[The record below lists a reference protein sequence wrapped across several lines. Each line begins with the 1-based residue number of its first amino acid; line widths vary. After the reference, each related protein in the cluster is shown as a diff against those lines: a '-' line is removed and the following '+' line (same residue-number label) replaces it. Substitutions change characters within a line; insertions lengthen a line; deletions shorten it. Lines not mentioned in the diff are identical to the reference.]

1 MPKALTI
8 GILMALAFGSGCVQV
23 EAYRVAS
30 GPGKVVQTN
39 EGNKGVNTVE
49 NVIDGDTDQG
59 ADKKVGDIAPST
71 PISVTPGPSL
81 P

>member
-1 MPKALTI
+1 MKYLAVI
-8 GILMALAFGSGCVQV
+8 GLVLAFGSGCISV

-49 NVIDGDTDQG
+49 NTIDGDTRQG
-59 ADKKVGDIAPST
+59 ADKEVGDIAPST
-71 PISVTPGPSL
+71 PISVTPTPSL

>member
-1 MPKALTI
+1 MKYLLTVGLAL
-8 GILMALAFGSGCVQV
+8 LFGSGCISV

-39 EGNKGVNTVE
+39 EGSKGVNTVE
-49 NVIDGDTDQG
+49 NTIDGDTNQG
-59 ADKKVGDIAPST
+59 ADKEVGDIAPST
-71 PISVTPGPSL
+71 PISVSPGPSL